1 MSFLKEPGPTQI
13 NASKSWILFWPG
25 SPLHPFW
32 LEAPGGR
39 HRRISVILASHV
51 TRTWPN
57 FGWCCWQ
64 RWQILMAI
72 QHQKTSFETCDPRP
86 TSLLSEEE
94 IERRWQLTMSRMNAL
109 PTPWLMLDP
118 MTDIMTD
125 FMAIVVADDDILEL
139 GPAAKCYSEELFC
152 LVSAVI
158 IMVKHK
164 NSETLQTPAVQ
175 V

>member
-1 MSFLKEPGPTQI
+1 
-13 NASKSWILFWPG
+13 
-25 SPLHPFW
+25 
-32 LEAPGGR
+32 
-39 HRRISVILASHV
+39 
-51 TRTWPN
+51 
-57 FGWCCWQ
+57 
-64 RWQILMAI
+64 
-72 QHQKTSFETCDPRP
+72 
-86 TSLLSEEE
+86 
-94 IERRWQLTMSRMNAL
+94 MSRMNAL

-125 FMAIVVADDDILEL
+125 FMTVVVADDDILEL
-139 GPAAKCYSEELFC
+139 VPAAKCYSEELFC

>member
-1 MSFLKEPGPTQI
+1 MWICLSSKNLGQLKCKQELNPFLTW
-13 NASKSWILFWPG
+13 KSP
-25 SPLHPFW
+25 P
-32 LEAPGGR
+32 
-39 HRRISVILASHV
+39 
-51 TRTWPN
+51 
-57 FGWCCWQ
+57 
-64 RWQILMAI
+64 
-72 QHQKTSFETCDPRP
+72 
-86 TSLLSEEE
+86 SLLIGGTRWSPSPNIRDIGLPCNPDVTQLWMMLLTKMTDSDGNTTSKNEFWDMWPSTDVVTV
-94 IERRWQLTMSRMNAL
+94 RRRNRKTVTMSRMNAL

-125 FMAIVVADDDILEL
+125 FMTIVVADDDILEL
-139 GPAAKCYSEELFC
+139 VPAAKCYSEELFC